1 MRQSFMFIQD
11 GFAIYME
18 DVEFGANLEPW
29 DCGACRRR

>member
-18 DVEFGANLEPW
+18 DVEFCANLEPW